1 MNELWA
7 TFRTGGYFVGGLP
20 VGREPAHV
28 GLIPDGL
35 RRWAQN
41 NDTTLTD
48 AYRRGAEKVTEIL
61 LALQRHGVQTVTVYN
76 LSRANLGRHCTELEP
91 VYAASTH
98 FFSTLIP
105 AHFDR
110 AKCSFRLHGDRNALP
125 LKYVAAAQ
133 HLEEAM
139 CGSDFRINVLAA
151 YDAYEELRAAHQ
163 RAQREGCDIGAAF
176 DIADVDMIIRTTP
189 EPLLSG
195 FLPLQSQYAQLVF
208 LPTPLNELTE
218 QDIDDLIADY
228 RRFPQLR
235 GR

>member
-1 MNELWA
+1 M
-7 TFRTGGYFVGGLP
+7 
-20 VGREPAHV
+20 PAHV
-28 GLIPDGL
+28 GVIPDGL
-35 RRWAQN
+35 RRWAN
-41 NDTTLTD
+41 ANATTLTD
-48 AYRRGAEKVTEIL
+48 AYLRGAEKVTEIL
-61 LALQRHGVQTVTVYN
+61 LTLQRHGVRTVSIYN
-76 LSRANLGRHCTELEP
+76 LSRANLARHCTELEP

-98 FFSTLIP
+98 FFSTLVP
-105 AHFDR
+105 THFDR

-125 LKYVAAAQ
+125 HNYVAAAQ
-133 HLEEAM
+133 DLEEAM
-139 CGSDFRINVLAA
+139 RGSDFRINILAA
-151 YDAYEELRAAHQ
+151 YDAYDELRTAQH
-163 RAQREGCDIGAAF
+163 RAQREGCDISAAF
-176 DIADVDMIIRTTP
+176 DIADVDLIIRTTP